1 MDGKLWRENGKKKL
15 FEVFLVGWRG
25 RKING
30 RPSVFSLGPPK
41 RFFPK
46 LERKLKKENETT

>member
-46 LERKLKKENETT
+46 LERKLRKENETT